1 MKENCHSCRT
11 SDFIAM
17 KLGPV
22 TKFGKRN
29 TETSNNLM
37 MTSGWKIVTLLSFVQ
52 FIANLEQSVICI
64 PGAWSVKLTFSL
76 TITFY
81 LAKTKN
87 RTKTSLTYLPYYWF
101 E

>member
-1 MKENCHSCRT
+1 MKENCHSCST

-52 FIANLEQSVICI
+52 FIANLEQFCV

>member
-1 MKENCHSCRT
+1 MKKNGHSCRT

-29 TETSNNLM
+29 TERSNNLM
-37 MTSGWKIVTLLSFVQ
+37 MTSGWKIVTSLSFAQ

-64 PGAWSVKLTFSL
+64 PGARSVKLTFLL

-87 RTKTSLTYLPYYWF
+87 RTKKSLAYLPYYWF